1 MPISKMLR
9 MMNPVAVRSSSLA
22 LVDYDGL
29 RAILQ
34 VVFRDG
40 TAYQYAGV
48 PARTFHGLLQADSK
62 GAYFNQHIR
71 GLFPHEMLRVAEP
84 VASDSPPA

>member
-1 MPISKMLR
+1 MSIPKTLR
-9 MMNPVAVRSSSLA
+9 MMNQVAVRSSSLA
-22 LVDYDGL
+22 QVDYDSR
-29 RAILQ
+29 RAILR

-48 PARTFHGLLQADSK
+48 PPRTYRGLLQADSK

-71 GLFPHEMLRVAEP
+71 SLFPHEMLRVAES
-84 VASDSPPA
+84 VGSG

>member
-1 MPISKMLR
+1 
-9 MMNPVAVRSSSLA
+9 MMNPVAVPSSSLA
-22 LVDYDGL
+22 QVDYDSH

-40 TAYQYAGV
+40 TAYQYVGV
-48 PARTFHGLLQADSK
+48 PLRTFHGLLQADSK

-71 GLFPHEMLRVAEP
+71 SLFPHEMLRIAEP
-84 VASDSPPA
+84 VSPS